1 MSSSYYHRYV
11 GPRQRVRINVSF
23 LDPYLIIPRRILH
36 RVIHRGWNT
45 QLYTMAGYNHWFA

>member
-45 QLYTMAGYNHWFA
+45 QLYTMAGYNHRFA